1 MPASGSP
8 VYRFGDFELQPRE
21 RRLTSA
27 GNPISLTPKVFDTLV
42 LLVEQAGH
50 VISKDELMSALW
62 PRGYVDEGS
71 LSKHIWQIRRALGD
85 SAKSNRFIETVPKLG
100 YRFAMPVTCAEATPA
115 QAPTPV
121 HAPAPQPAPAP
132 LAAPITAIP
141 PMSVAASSAATIP
154 MPRGASTAA
163 VTPQRAPVSVS
174 LRSVRSGG
182 LLGVIGVALLGILG
196 WLLHSRPMVVT
207 QAPARDASLI
217 QRDGPNRLVAFVR
230 FNNLSQNPKDAWL
243 GPALTEM
250 LSTELG
256 SSDEIRIVPS
266 DLVRE
271 ANTDVTEPK
280 TGGYPAAS
288 LAQLRKRLEADYV
301 VSGSYWVANAT
312 DNPPVRVDIVMQ
324 DARTGA
330 TVSTIANQVELAAL
344 NLLVTQTG
352 ATLRD
357 KLGVAPRSAEFTS
370 LVANAQPP
378 TTDVAR
384 RIGFALDA
392 LQRNDAAP
400 ARDELLEAVAEA
412 PGFAPAYLYLSRA
425 WSALGYEKKALAAAE
440 QASNH
445 AAGLPPEQRLLV
457 EATVQTQRGAQ
468 SQAIAAWKA
477 LIDLKPLTL
486 EYRLSLIDAEM
497 SAASSGAAQ
506 DALSDLRRLPQA
518 AGDPRV
524 ALAAS
529 RVATYR
535 GDAKDAAA
543 QAELALRQA
552 RARDAT
558 GMIADAQLALAQ
570 ARFHLGEMEPARA
583 GLAAAI
589 TEYRSVG
596 NPRGEAAARRALAS
610 VLNDLNRVQDA
621 REEYQRAMG
630 IAQGIGDLVTM
641 AAIYRD
647 LCSMLWNA
655 GDRDGAEAAA
665 HQALRIARDTGDLGA
680 QAWPL
685 RALASISADEAA
697 TDEVMRQYREVTA
710 LTERNNDP
718 GGHVWSLATN
728 ADTLRLRGQL
738 DEAHAECVRAQ
749 AEASVLSDPQ
759 FKTFSDFTCALVA
772 VDRGEIQAARVL
784 LESVLRLRQDTPA
797 QRFQTPNA
805 ELVLAQL
812 DFEQGDLNRAKE
824 GLRRAIAGFGANDAK
839 TGLADAE
846 ALLALCAQAQ
856 GDTAERDRAIA
867 HAKSLRAAITSR
879 QEIYFV
885 DIALAK
891 VADGRKQK
899 AEAIARLRELAADAE
914 RRHWLAWS
922 LEAKLAAWQLLD
934 TPADARAAAV
944 LGQDLRAQAKKYGF
958 HRILAL
964 MKSSPSP
971 SAPS

>member
-27 GNPISLTPKVFDTLV
+27 GNAISLTPKVFDTLV

-50 VISKDELMSALW
+50 VVSKDELMSALW

-100 YRFAMPVTCAEATPA
+100 YRFAMAVTCVDAPSA
-115 QAPTPV
+115 QSP
-121 HAPAPQPAPAP
+121 APAPAPAP
-132 LAAPITAIP
+132 LPAPIAAIP
-141 PMSVAASSAATIP
+141 PMSVSASSAATIP

-163 VTPQRAPVSVS
+163 VTPQRAPVSAS
-174 LRSVRSGG
+174 LWSGRRGG
-182 LLGVIGVALLGILG
+182 LLGIIGLAVVGILS

-207 QAPARDASLI
+207 QAPARDASVL
-217 QRDGPNRLVAFVR
+217 QPDGRNRLVAFVR

-256 SSDEIRIVPS
+256 SADEIRIVPS

-271 ANTDVTEPK
+271 ANTDVAEPR

-312 DNPPVRVDIVMQ
+312 DNPPVRVDVVMQ

-330 TVSTIANQVELAAL
+330 TLSTISNQVDLAAL
-344 NLLVTQTG
+344 NRLVTQTG
-352 ATLRD
+352 AILRD
-357 KLGVAPRSAEFTS
+357 KLGVAPPSAEFTS

-392 LQRNDAAP
+392 LQRHDAAP

-425 WSALGYEKKALAAAE
+425 WSALGYQKKALAAAE

-445 AAGLPPEQRLLV
+445 AAGLPPDQRLLV
-457 EATVQTQRGAQ
+457 EASVQAQRGEWAKAV
-468 SQAIAAWKA
+468 SAWKA
-477 LIDLKPLTL
+477 LVDLKPLTI
-486 EYRLSLIDAEM
+486 EYRLSLIDAEL
-497 SAASSGAAQ
+497 AAGNSNAAT
-506 DALSDLRRLPQA
+506 DALSDVRRLPQA
-518 AGDPRV
+518 ADDPRI
-524 ALAAS
+524 ALAAA
-529 RVATYR
+529 RVAAKR
-535 GDAKDAAA
+535 DDSKDAVV
-543 QAELALRQA
+543 QAELALRLA
-552 RARDAT
+552 RTRESP
-558 GMIADAQLALAQ
+558 GMIADAHLELAQ
-570 ARFHLGEMEPARA
+570 ARFHLGEFEPARA
-583 GLAAAI
+583 ELAAAI
-589 TEYRSVG
+589 TSYRSVG
-596 NPRGEAAARRALAS
+596 NPHGEASARRTLAL
-610 VLNDLNRVQDA
+610 VLTDLNRGQEA

-630 IAQGIGDLVTM
+630 IAQGVGDSATV

-655 GDRDGAEAAA
+655 GDRDGAETAAR
-665 HQALRIARDTGDLGA
+665 QALRIARDTGDLRL
-680 QAWPL
+680 QVWTL
-685 RALASISADEAA
+685 RALASITADEGA
-697 TDEVMRQYREVTA
+697 TDEVMREYREVTT

-738 DEAHAECVRAQ
+738 AEAHAECLRAL

-759 FKTFSDFTCALVA
+759 FKTFSGFTCALVA
-772 VDRGEIQAARVL
+772 VDRGETQAARAL
-784 LESVLRLRQDTPA
+784 LEAVIRGGDNPA
-797 QRFQTPNA
+797 SLVQVPNA
-805 ELVLAQL
+805 EMVLAQL
-812 DFEQGDLNRAKE
+812 DFEQADWQRAQE
-824 GLRRAIAGFGANDAK
+824 RLRRAIAGFEAQEAQ
-839 TGLADAE
+839 TGVADAE

-867 HAKSLRAAITSR
+867 HAKALRAAITSR

-885 DIALAK
+885 DIVLAK
-891 VADGRKQK
+891 VADGPKQK
-899 AEAIARLRELAADAE
+899 TDAIARLRDLAADAE

-922 LEAKLAAWQLLD
+922 LEAKLAAWQLLN
-934 TPADARAAAV
+934 TPADAQAAAV
-944 LGQDLRAQAKKYGF
+944 LGKDLQSQASKYGF
-958 HRILAL
+958 HRILTL
-964 MKSSPSP
+964 MKSSPA
-971 SAPS
+971 APS